1 MKQFLKST
9 IPLLGVL
16 AACGES
22 TTGNLS
28 LALTSRPASG
38 AALASRFGP
47 SLAFAPAV
55 STADDSTTIA
65 MGNDTIILR
74 SVEIVLREIELK
86 RVESTTDCDST
97 VSDDA
102 CEEFEVGPVLVAVPL
117 GATGTETVVTIAA
130 PAGLY
135 DELEFEIHKP
145 EDSDDAAFIAAHP
158 AFDGIAIRV
167 TGTYSQGGTRSDFVY
182 TSDLNAEQET
192 FLSPPITVIDGA
204 ATNVTLRLD
213 VAVWFLNEGGT
224 ALVNPAT
231 ANKGQVNESVVKD
244 RIQASIDAFRDDDR
258 DGHDDDNEGT

>member
-1 MKQFLKST
+1 MKHFLKST
-9 IPLLGVL
+9 IPLIGVL
-16 AACGES
+16 AACSEG

-47 SLAFAPAV
+47 GLAFAPAV
-55 STADDSTTIA
+55 TTAGDSTTIV

-74 SVEIVLREIELK
+74 SVELVLREIELK

-102 CEEFEVGPVLVAVPL
+102 CEEFEVGPTLVAVPL
-117 GATGTETVVTIAA
+117 GSTSTETVVTIGA
-130 PAGLY
+130 PAGQY

-182 TSDLNAEQET
+182 TSDLNAEQESL
-192 FLSPPITVIDGA
+192 LSPPITVIEGS

-213 VAVWFLNEGGT
+213 VGVWFLNEGGT
-224 ALVNPAT
+224 ALVDPAT